1 MSGGAALIPVGD
13 SIGGR
18 GGVCGRPAVDNPLT
32 PAERARLYRE
42 RKGSGVTKTP
52 VSVTKTPAP
61 RHENPPRNT
70 VKPTAATV
78 SELFPLPSGAPEG
91 RYGSVTRTE
100 TENTFRKTPKTPA
113 LDLSCPI
120 GLDVFCDWLT
130 VYQDHD
136 LTDENGEP
144 VLLPVLNDGY
154 VVRFEPDAFVSRGT
168 MDAETGEIAFA
179 PMFDAAKAEYT
190 VSRRIEHEG
199 SYDTK
204 VSVRCDGRRVELSG
218 NVGRFGRTDNL
229 FGLKVLETVD
239 IANTIVAT
247 LGLPPFTACHKAT
260 RLARTDS
267 HQTRSAV
274 ITRVDLT
281 ANFAAGSRDAAFRVL
296 HWMSGQ
302 GSARNSGKNP
312 RNYGNGV
319 TWNEGS
325 KRHYEKLYFK
335 ADELGKYVSDEVK
348 QYCEENG
355 ILRYEV
361 SLKARELADKGL
373 QSLVGWAQV
382 SKEGTRM
389 ENVIYGKF
397 AEVLTRNQ
405 VTVTEIQDIPG
416 KYGLIAKSYLNG
428 ENPYEACGYTDRTRR
443 NWRSALMKYGLDIA
457 QPIDVTR
464 LTTRIR
470 VIELQPVAAPD
481 WYQRTAA

>member
-1 MSGGAALIPVGD
+1 MPTPGVGGAF
-13 SIGGR
+13 
-18 GGVCGRPAVDNPLT
+18 
-32 PAERARLYRE
+32 
-42 RKGSGVTKTP
+42 
-52 VSVTKTPAP
+52 SVVEGK
-61 RHENPPRNT
+61 
-70 VKPTAATV
+70 
-78 SELFPLPSGAPEG
+78 PEG

-100 TENTFRKTPKTPA
+100 TAKSGQKALNQPLPVAA
-113 LDLSCPI
+113 LDLACPI

-130 VYQDHD
+130 CYQDHD
-136 LTDENGEP
+136 TAD
-144 VLLPVLNDGY
+144 LPMINEGY
-154 VVRFEPDAFVSRGT
+154 VVRFEPDAIVSRGHVNP
-168 MDAETGEIAFA
+168 ETGEIAFA
-179 PMFDAAKAEYT
+179 PMFDASKAEYT
-190 VSRRIEHEG
+190 VTRRMEHEG
-199 SYDTK
+199 SYETK
-204 VSVRCDGRRVELSG
+204 VSVRCDGRRVEISG

-229 FGLKVLETVD
+229 FGSKVIETVE
-239 IANTIVAT
+239 IANRILAT
-247 LGLPPFTACHKAT
+247 MGLPPFTGCEKAT
-260 RLARTDS
+260 PLARSDS
-267 HQTRSAV
+267 FYQRSCV

-312 RNYGNGV
+312 RNYGNGI

-335 ADELGKYVSDEVK
+335 ADELGKFVSDEVK

-373 QSLVGWAQV
+373 QSLAGWGQV
-382 SKEGTRM
+382 SKEGIRM

-416 KYGLIAKSYLNG
+416 KLGLIARSYLNG
-428 ENPYEACGYTDRTRR
+428 ENPYEAGHTAERTRR
-443 NWRSALMKYGLDIA
+443 RWRSQLMQYGIDIA

-464 LTTRIR
+464 LTSRIR
-470 VIELQPVAAPD
+470 VIELQPCAAPS
-481 WYQRTAA
+481 WYQRVAA